1 MFWQFLLDSKY
12 MKWYHKMRDQYHNLL
27 TCKKR
32 YEIVFKKY
40 LLNQTLHCLTSSAG
54 DQTSQVVSATSNMSI
69 SIGVIEGMSVGIR
82 IAVH

>member
-1 MFWQFLLDSKY
+1 MFWQFVFDLKH
-12 MKWYHKMRDQYHNLL
+12 MKWYHKIRYQYHNLL
-27 TCKKR
+27 VKKR